1 MDELDQFYRVNI
13 KKQSIEID
21 SSQRKYLSN
30 DSEMSK
36 ERIEAERLVE
46 SREYSE
52 DPEVNKLMY
61 KLYQDQLKLKA
72 LPSDKR
78 DIRTH

>member
-1 MDELDQFYRVNI
+1 LDELDKFYRLNV
-13 KKQSIEID
+13 KKQTIEID

-30 DSEMSK
+30 ESEKSK